1 MRTIKQQQEETIQYL
16 ESRGIDWDWCPTSSG
31 AEIVAYV
38 RNYHQGKDLHIRLT
52 HRVLAGGMV
61 SYPYMR
67 ESQLDKVFKELEVA
81 DLSSIIEL
89 SKRYEEIYVGGDELL
104 RSYNDRQCC

>member
-31 AEIVAYV
+31 VEIVAYV

-52 HRVLAGGMV
+52 HRVLAGWMV

-104 RSYNDRQCC
+104 QNYHDRQSC